1 MKWGH
6 HYEECPHDQLLV
18 WVLQCILRPYNV
30 PLDRWLKEILTHAGG
45 LSGDPGW
52 SMEHI
57 SSSDGLDT
65 YQVWAD
71 PDISGIE
78 PAEATYDANA
88 VRLVLRKS
96 LIAFS
101 EAYPER
107 ILEVEDVLRRY
118 RL

>member
-6 HYEECPHDQLLV
+6 HYEARPENRLLF
-18 WVLQCILRPYNV
+18 WVFECILRPYNA
-30 PLDRWLKEILTHAGG
+30 PLDRWLKEIFLNAGG
-45 LSGDPGW
+45 IGGDPGW
-52 SMEHI
+52 SMDCVSLKNGTEA
-57 SSSDGLDT
+57 

-78 PAEATYDANA
+78 PSEVIYSSDTVHQA
-88 VRLVLRKS
+88 LRQS

-101 EAYPER
+101 EEYPER
-107 ILEVEDVLRRY
+107 NQEVQMVLKKY